1 MEVRQPVAMTMEILQ
16 REGMIRLSIFLGMF
30 ALMSLWE

>member
-1 MEVRQPVAMTMEILQ
+1 MTEEILQ
-16 REGMIRLSIFLGMF
+16 REAMIRLSIFLGMF